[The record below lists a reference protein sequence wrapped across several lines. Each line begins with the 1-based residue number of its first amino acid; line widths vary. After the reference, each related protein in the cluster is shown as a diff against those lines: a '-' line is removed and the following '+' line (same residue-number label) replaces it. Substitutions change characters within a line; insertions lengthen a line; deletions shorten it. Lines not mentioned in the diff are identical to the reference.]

1 MTAKGWMILRDV
13 MYTILVVLL
22 LMPNS
27 PLDLSLGVRIG
38 LAILAVAVRVWQ
50 HYNYYKETG
59 KIY

>member
-1 MTAKGWMILRDV
+1 MTARTMMIIRDV

-22 LMPNS
+22 LLPAN
-27 PLDLSLGVRIG
+27 PLGLAFNVRIG

-50 HYNYYKETG
+50 HYNYYKQTG